1 MKEADDITILV
12 EQHAK
17 EIWALKQELSKASRD
32 LTVLH
37 GTKGVVVTLSNELTR
52 MRKRVEAAE
61 KNRPLDT
68 MDEVAYRELQAENEK
83 LKKRAHDA
91 EGETSIVKAIGT
103 NSPEMKALKERV
115 NELDNSLA
123 MALEINENHQRYNGK
138 LQTRLTEVE
147 EDNKKLSHQVEDKIG
162 TLREKGLM

>member
-1 MKEADDITILV
+1 MKEPEDITILV

-17 EIWALKQELSKASRD
+17 ETWALKQELSKASQD

-37 GTKGVVVTLSNELTR
+37 GTKGVVVSLSNELTR
-52 MRKRVEAAE
+52 MRKRVEEAK

-68 MDEVAYRELQAENEK
+68 MDEVAYRELESENRK
-83 LKKRAHDA
+83 LKKRAHNA
-91 EGETSIVKAIGT
+91 EGETSIVKAIGS
-103 NSPEMKALKERV
+103 NSPEMKELKARV
-115 NELDNSLA
+115 KELDNSLA
-123 MALEINENHQRYNGK
+123 IALEINESHQRYNGK
-138 LQTRLTEVE
+138 LQIRLTEVE